1 MKTFFKLIPFAKKE
15 IINRIL
21 IFSDAIL
28 INYVLS
34 KSGKAF
40 FFGISTSNCV
50 NQCLLLLVISS
61 YLLPFRVKHFRT
73 IKMDPKIIYFTHYVR
88 YS

>member
-40 FFGISTSNCV
+40 F
-50 NQCLLLLVISS
+50 LVYPRAIA
-61 YLLPFRVKHFRT
+61 
-73 IKMDPKIIYFTHYVR
+73 
-88 YS
+88 